1 MKFAAMPTFHKQG
14 LLVLFLSF
22 FFTLSAL
29 SQGVKVYGK
38 ITNNGM
44 EPLAGVS
51 IHLKT
56 SSVGTLSRDDGSYEL
71 FISRGNYEIIVSMVG
86 YKTTKLPVTIGSED
100 LLQNIVLQDDEEKTT
115 LSEVVVKVKLKDR
128 AEEIMRRLVE
138 KKDSVNSAVRSYSYK
153 AYIKAVQKDS
163 SLIDKKDTV
172 EPGPTVR
179 VVKEIFLQV
188 DRDAAGNRTKEERLG
203 VKTSGEDKAL
213 FFTTTTDGDFN
224 FYNNLISIPRL
235 SQTPFVSP
243 VSGTGLLSYRFK
255 TIRIERRG
263 REKLYT
269 ISVRPGALTNA
280 TVEGELTVSDSTW
293 SILYCQFRFP
303 SYHLPDYDF
312 FEVEQQYDQFGDRA
326 WLLHQ
331 QVFSWYTKGR
341 GKYVSGQTVVNYS
354 DYQLDKVFGR
364 RHFTNEVSVTT
375 EKAYSRDSTF
385 WKVARRESLSGT
397 EAEFVR
403 YRDSL
408 HALTLTTTY
417 RDSMDAEI
425 NRVTWKKVGF
435 FGQTLYSRA
444 KERSWYLPPLIS
456 LYQPF
461 AFGGGR
467 INASVGY
474 LKFFPDRKNLFVN
487 TSLSYGLRNNDIN
500 GSLELNRKY
509 NAFSQGYYTISARR
523 EFQFIFEGDA
533 YINLIKR
540 SNIFLNNEIGV
551 GHGLEI
557 VNGLMLRNELGI
569 ALRRSVSNYK
579 TGGLVDSLLGDVL
592 DNNQPIPFEPYNALY
607 GKVRLEYTPF
617 QKYRR
622 EPLEKII
629 LGSKWPTVFVE
640 WRKGIKNIFASDVD
654 FDYLEAGLQQQLNM
668 GLLGI
673 SKYTVK
679 TGSFLNQRDLRLI
692 DYQFQ
697 RRGDPL
703 LFMNPHR
710 SFQALDSTFP
720 IFKRF
725 YEGHLV
731 HEFNGFLL
739 NKIPLLKKL
748 QLREIAGTGF
758 LITQERNLR
767 YAELF
772 FGVERAFQ
780 SPFNPLDKFKL
791 GVYVTTSVANQ
802 FSNPI
807 QFKVGF
813 TTWDKRR
820 GRWF

>member
-1 MKFAAMPTFHKQG
+1 MPRIRHATAFLFLFFFFAAAQAQ
-14 LLVLFLSF
+14 V
-22 FFTLSAL
+22 
-29 SQGVKVYGK
+29 VRVYGK
-38 ITNNGM
+38 VTNTRQ
-44 EPLAGVS
+44 EPLANVS

-71 FISRGNYEIIVSMVG
+71 FISKGRYDIVVSMVG
-86 YKTTKLPVTIGSED
+86 YETMMLPVVVNEE
-100 LLQNIVLQDDEEKTT
+100 LLQNITLRDDDVKTT

-128 AEEIMRRLVE
+128 AEEIMRLMVE
-138 KKDSVNSAVRSYSYK
+138 KKDSVKQGAKNYTYK

-163 SLIDKKDTV
+163 AVAGKKDTTPP
-172 EPGPTVR
+172 EPTVKLI
-179 VVKEIFLQV
+179 KEIYLKV
-188 DRDAAGNRTKEERLG
+188 DRDAATNRIKEERLG
-203 VKTSGEDKAL
+203 IKTSGEDKAL
-213 FFTTTTDGDFN
+213 FYTTTTDGDFN

-235 SQTPFVSP
+235 SPTPFVSP
-243 VSGTGLLSYRFK
+243 ISGTGLLSYRFK

-269 ISVRPGALTNA
+269 ISVRPRALTNA

-293 SILYCQFRFP
+293 SILYCRFRFP
-303 SYHLPDYDF
+303 SYHINDYDY
-312 FEVEQQYDQFGDRA
+312 FEVEQQYDYIGGQA
-326 WLLHQ
+326 WMLAQ
-331 QVFSWYTKGR
+331 QTFNWWTEGR
-341 GKYVSGQTVVNYS
+341 GKHITGQTAVNYS
-354 DYQLDKVFGR
+354 DYELEKDFGR
-364 RHFTNEVSVTT
+364 RHFGNEVSVTT
-375 EKAYSRDSTF
+375 ERAYNRDSTF
-385 WKVARRESLSGT
+385 WKEARRETLSAKET
-397 EAEFVR
+397 EFVR

-408 HALTLTTTY
+408 YTLTLTKSY
-417 RDSMDAEI
+417 RDSMEAEI
-425 NRVTWKKVGF
+425 NRITWKKLGF
-435 FGQTLYSRA
+435 FGQTLYSSE
-444 KERSWYLPPLIS
+444 KQRSWYLPPIIS
-456 LYQPF
+456 LYSPF

-467 INASVGY
+467 LNASVGY
-474 LKFFPDRKNLFVN
+474 QKFFPDRKNIFIN
-487 TSLSYGLRNNDIN
+487 TSLSYGLRNKDVN
-500 GSLELNRKY
+500 GSLEVSRKY
-509 NAFSQGYYTISARR
+509 NPFNQGYYTIAARR

-540 SNIFLNNEIGV
+540 SNIYLNNEMGI

-557 VNGLMLRNELGI
+557 ANGLFLRNELSV
-569 ALRRSVSNYK
+569 ALRRSVSNYR
-579 TGGLVDSLLGDVL
+579 TGKLVDSLLGDVL

-617 QKYRR
+617 QQYRR
-622 EPLEKII
+622 EPLEKVI

-640 WRKGIKNIFASDVD
+640 WRKGFKNILASDVD
-654 FDYLEAGLQQQLNM
+654 FDYLEAGLQQQVNM
-668 GLLGI
+668 GLMGI

-679 TGSFLNQRDLRLI
+679 TGSFLNTRDLRLI

-697 RRGDPL
+697 RRGDPF

-720 IFKRF
+720 IFNRF

-758 LITQERNLR
+758 LITKERNLR

-807 QFKVGF
+807 QFKIGF

>member
-1 MKFAAMPTFHKQG
+1 MPRIRLSIF
-14 LLVLFLSF
+14 LSLFLVLIF
-22 FFTLSAL
+22 SAAA
-29 SQGVKVYGK
+29 QAQVVRVYGK
-38 ITNNGM
+38 VTNNRM
-44 EPLAGVS
+44 EPLANVS

-71 FISRGNYEIIVSMVG
+71 FISKGRYEIVVSMVG
-86 YKTTKLPVTIGSED
+86 YETIILPVVVNDEM
-100 LLQNIVLQDDEEKTT
+100 LQNITLRDDDAKTT

-128 AEEIMRRLVE
+128 ADEIMRTLVE
-138 KKDSVNSAVRSYSYK
+138 KKDSINSAVQRYSYK
-153 AYIKAVQKDS
+153 AYIKAIQKDS
-163 SLIDKKDTV
+163 AVSDKK
-172 EPGPTVR
+172 EAAPAEPTVQ
-179 VVKEIFLQV
+179 VLKEIVLKV
-188 DRDAAGNRTKEERLG
+188 DREVPSNRIKEERLG
-203 VKTSGEDKAL
+203 VKISGSDKTL
-213 FFTTTTDGDFN
+213 FYTTTTDGDFN
-224 FYNNLISIPRL
+224 FYNNLIQIPRL
-235 SQTPFVSP
+235 SPTPFVSP

-269 ISVRPGALTNA
+269 ISVRPRALTNA

-293 SILYCQFRFP
+293 NILYCRFRFP
-303 SYHLPDYDF
+303 SYHITDYDY
-312 FEVEQQYDQFGDRA
+312 FEVEQQFDFINNKS
-326 WLLHQ
+326 WMLNQ
-331 QVFSWYTKGR
+331 QTFNWWSEGKGR
-341 GKYVSGQTVVNYS
+341 RVTGQTVVNYS
-354 DYQLDKVFGR
+354 DYELDKNFGR
-364 RHFTNEVSVTT
+364 RHFGSEVSVTT
-375 EKAYSRDSTF
+375 EKAYNQDSTF
-385 WKVARRESLSGT
+385 WKRARQERLSET
-397 EAEFVR
+397 EMGFVR

-408 HALTLTTTY
+408 HALTLTKAY
-417 RDSMDAEI
+417 QDSMDAEI
-425 NRVTWKKVGF
+425 NRITWKKMGF
-435 FGQTLYSRA
+435 FGQTLYSRE
-444 KERSWYLPPLIS
+444 KQRSWYLPPIIS
-456 LYQPF
+456 LYSPF

-467 INASVGY
+467 LNASVGY
-474 LKFFPDRKNLFVN
+474 LKFFPDRKNLFIN
-487 TSLSYGLRNNDIN
+487 TSLSYGLRNKDVN

-509 NAFSQGYYTISARR
+509 NPFSQGYYTLSARR

-533 YINLIKR
+533 YINMIKR
-540 SNIFLNNEIGV
+540 SNIYLNNEIGA

-557 VNGLMLRNELGI
+557 VNGLFLRNEIGI
-569 ALRRSVSNYK
+569 ALRRSVSHYR
-579 TGGLVDSLLGDVL
+579 TGKLVDSLLGDVL

-617 QKYRR
+617 QRYRR
-622 EPLEKII
+622 EPLEKVI
-629 LGSKWPTVFVE
+629 LGSRWPTVFVE
-640 WRKGIKNIFASDVD
+640 WRKGIKGLLGSEVD
-654 FDYLEAGLQQQLNM
+654 FDYLEAGLQQQVNL
-668 GLLGI
+668 GLLGV

-679 TGSFLNQRDLRLI
+679 TGSFLNTRDLRLI

-697 RRGDPL
+697 RRGDPF

-720 IFKRF
+720 IVQRF

-758 LITQERNLR
+758 LITKERNLR
-767 YAELF
+767 YGELF

-791 GVYVTTSVANQ
+791 GVYVVTSVANQ